1 MDAEIVIGL
10 DPHKDF
16 LVAVAVDGNGR
27 QLDVKDATAR
37 PRGYLALLAWARK
50 LGRHR

>member
-37 PRGYLALLAWARK
+37 PRGYRALLAWARK